1 MLKPIRTAAGLGDPP
16 YKWTNNVSECL
27 HNVLK
32 EEVGNETLDVA
43 SFLERAKS
51 RVFDAQ
57 EQEMVRGMRGIGEL
71 RLIDS
76 KKHQS
81 IEPTKWSGMTPQQ
94 RKMAID
100 KILHLGDKADMEQ
113 EAPISSILSVT
124 YEEMCNKVSRPAYIL
139 KKIYCKADFI
149 RSHYQIQQLFSGN
162 FCVPDIDN
170 AQTVIP
176 KGNYH
181 LCCSCVSFTNL
192 NLCSHTVAVADNKGF
207 LNDYLTNAEIK
218 IQY

>member
-1 MLKPIRTAAGLGDPP
+1 M
-16 YKWTNNVSECL
+16 SECL

-113 EAPISSILSVT
+113 EHRL
-124 YEEMCNKVSRPAYIL
+124 
-139 KKIYCKADFI
+139 
-149 RSHYQIQQLFSGN
+149 
-162 FCVPDIDN
+162 VP
-170 AQTVIP
+170 
-176 KGNYH
+176 
-181 LCCSCVSFTNL
+181 F
-192 NLCSHTVAVADNKGF
+192 
-207 LNDYLTNAEIK
+207 YL
-218 IQY
+218 